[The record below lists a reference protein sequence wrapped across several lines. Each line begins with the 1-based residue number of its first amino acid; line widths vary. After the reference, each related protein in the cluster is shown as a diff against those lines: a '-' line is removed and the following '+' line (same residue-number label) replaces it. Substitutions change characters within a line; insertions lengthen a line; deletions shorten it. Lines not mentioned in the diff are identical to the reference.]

1 MRLYVL
7 LKQNALQ
14 AKVRP
19 PEENDLKLSDYIFTV
34 FTYPE
39 IFVNAEEE
47 LRRSYK
53 LVQHCNGVTS
63 LK

>member
-19 PEENDLKLSDYIFTV
+19 PEENDLKLSD
-34 FTYPE
+34 
-39 IFVNAEEE
+39 
-47 LRRSYK
+47 
-53 LVQHCNGVTS
+53 
-63 LK
+63 